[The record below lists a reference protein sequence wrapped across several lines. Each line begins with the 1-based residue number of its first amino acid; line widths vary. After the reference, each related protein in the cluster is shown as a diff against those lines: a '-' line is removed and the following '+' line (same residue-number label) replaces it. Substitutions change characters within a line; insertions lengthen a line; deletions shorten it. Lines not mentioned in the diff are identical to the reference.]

1 MPYEK
6 ELDKTIWSKKT
17 QIGNSIIEVKVMS
30 YNNGRPKV
38 QIQRK
43 TMDEDN
49 NERWAKLGRLTKEE
63 TKAILPL
70 LEEAIGEMEE

>member
-38 QIQRK
+38 QIQRI